1 MLQKYLA
8 NFEKQ
13 VVFQNVKIR
22 VCIYKMLNIWSY
34 DLAIL
39 RLHQK
44 KIKTYIYTKICTQ
57 MFIATLFLIA
67 QGRKNPRSI
76 NWWKDKQNVTYL
88 TVEYYSTI
96 ERNGILVDAA
106 IGMNFKNIMKKARLK
121 STQIIWFHLLDMYR
135 VGKFIEKETR
145 LVVTRGW
152 EKGRVGSMC

>member
-1 MLQKYLA
+1 
-8 NFEKQ
+8 
-13 VVFQNVKIR
+13 
-22 VCIYKMLNIWSY
+22 
-34 DLAIL
+34 
-39 RLHQK
+39 
-44 KIKTYIYTKICTQ
+44 

-152 EKGRVGSMC
+152 EKGLERKD